1 MSHFRLLIPFF
12 LIFFLVSPAQGQIP
26 RSLSDSAEISL
37 ITILPGEPAY
47 AAFGHSGLRV
57 QDPAQDLDWMY
68 SYGTFDFNDPLFI
81 PKFTYG
87 RLTYWLAVHSFPS
100 ALRHYRRQQRSVIE
114 QVLNLNGKQRDAL
127 FHFLQ
132 TNALPS
138 NRYYQYDFLFDNCS
152 TRIRDALA
160 SALGASLQFAD
171 APNPQS
177 SFRHLLDPYVADR
190 PWLDLGF
197 DLVLGQPTDRVA
209 TPYEAMFLPRYLMLA
224 FDEASLSSAA
234 GSRPLV
240 AQKDTVFWNPER
252 DFAPEPAVPW
262 PALLAWLFLGL
273 GTIDVLWRVHRNGRG
288 IRLLDATLYGA
299 VGFAGFLMTFLWFVS
314 EHYVTNWN
322 WNLLWAWPTHLVA
335 AWMLARGRT
344 ESRLLHRYLAMT
356 AAAAL
361 VVTGAWLFWPQDLPT
376 AGLPL
381 TLLVAVRSG
390 WHAYRHQSQY
400 ALSS

>member
-1 MSHFRLLIPFF
+1 MSRFRLLILFF
-12 LIFFLVSPAQGQIP
+12 LIFFLAAPAQGQMP
-26 RSLSDSAEISL
+26 RSLSDSAKISL

-87 RLTYWLAVHSFPS
+87 RLTYWLAVHSFPA
-100 ALRHYRRQQRSVIE
+100 ALRHYRRQQRPVIE

-127 FHFLQ
+127 FRFLQ

-171 APNPQS
+171 APNPQT

-197 DLVLGQPTDRVA
+197 DLVLGRPTDRIA

-240 AQKDTVFWNPER
+240 ARKDTVLWIPGR
-252 DFAPEPAVPW
+252 DFAPEPAVSW
-262 PALLAWLFLGL
+262 PLLLAWLFLGL
-273 GTIDVLWRVHRNGRG
+273 GTIDALRRVHRSGRG
-288 IRLLDATLYGA
+288 VRLLDATLYGA
-299 VGFAGFLMTFLWFVS
+299 VGLSGFLMAFLWFVS

-322 WNLLWAWPTHLVA
+322 GNLLWAWPTHLIA

-344 ESRLLHRYLAMT
+344 ESRLLHRYLAVT

-361 VVTGAWLFWPQDLPT
+361 VVAGAWLFVPQDLPA

-390 WHAYRHQSQY
+390 RHAYRHQAQHS
-400 ALSS
+400 LSS